1 MAFRDDP
8 GTYRGGAALTHGQNP
23 DRIVREAAARICASL
38 DVEETMRAVADS
50 AKRALAADRATCYVN
65 EIEGQVVSG
74 VYTTE
79 TDPRRR
85 AFVEGSV
92 GKGERELPIWR
103 AQLAQA
109 DPILVVEDVGTSEV
123 IPASLRKGLGSGAFL
138 GVLFEHG
145 SVQDGPGRTILGTL
159 FVTYRQPRRISTEER
174 SIAGGLANLATLALA
189 NARLHA
195 QTLRSLH
202 AAEQQAGT
210 DELTGLCNR
219 RVVEEHLES
228 MAALAAERHE
238 ALSVIV
244 LDLDEFKEIND
255 RHGHGIGDDCLR
267 AVGHAIGSSLRRGDR
282 AGRVGGEEF
291 LILLPSTSAKG
302 AWLVAERLRARI
314 AEIPTAVGVEL
325 SASFGVASYP
335 MHATS
340 ASALVR
346 AADTAMYS
354 AKAIG
359 RNRSVLF
366 NPAQARVRTEHTRRA
381 QASNEGYLGSVL
393 ALAAAMD
400 ARDPSTHAHSTT
412 VALYAAEI
420 ATRLGLNGD
429 RVEEVRIAGLLHDI
443 GKVGVS
449 DAVLHKPGRLTAS
462 ESAEMRRHPEIGAKL
477 LVHPGVA
484 DVREWV
490 LQHHERPDGRGYPY
504 GLVHGE
510 IRQEA
515 LILGVADAYEA
526 MTADRPYRRSLEPA
540 AARHELEAGRGSQFD
555 ERVLDAFLTYLDH
568 PGSARRDPPPLL
580 RLAARPAISLP

>member
-1 MAFRDDP
+1 MI
-8 GTYRGGAALTHGQNP
+8 HGQNP

-38 DVEETMRAVADS
+38 DVEETMRAIADS

-85 AFVEGSV
+85 AFVEASV
-92 GKGERELPIWR
+92 GKGQRDLPIWR
-103 AQLAQA
+103 AQLEQP
-109 DPILVVEDVGTSEV
+109 DPIFVVEDVGRSTA
-123 IPASLRKGLGSGAFL
+123 IPAGLRTGLGSGAFL
-138 GVLFEHG
+138 GVLLEHG
-145 SVQDGPGRTILGTL
+145 SVQDSPGRTLLGTL

-174 SIAGGLANLATLALA
+174 SIASGLANLATLALA

-202 AAEQQAGT
+202 AAEHQAGT
-210 DELTGLCNR
+210 DELTGLSNR
-219 RVVEEHLES
+219 RVVEEHLQTLTER
-228 MAALAAERHE
+228 AGERHE
-238 ALSVIV
+238 ALSVLV
-244 LDLDEFKEIND
+244 FDLDEFKEIND
-255 RHGHGIGDDCLR
+255 RHGHAIGDDCLR
-267 AVGHAIGSSLRRGDR
+267 AVGRTIATSLRPGDR

-291 LILLPSTSAKG
+291 LVVLPSTGAKG

-314 AEIPTAVGVEL
+314 AEIPTAAGVEL

-335 MHATS
+335 LHAQS
-340 ASALVR
+340 ATALVR

-366 NPAQARVRTEHTRRA
+366 NPAQARARTENTRRA

-420 ATRLGLNGD
+420 ATRLGLDGD
-429 RVEEVRIAGLLHDI
+429 RVEEIRIAGLLHDI

-449 DAVLHKPGRLTAS
+449 DAVLHKPGRLTDP

-484 DVREWV
+484 EVRGWV
-490 LQHHERPDGRGYPY
+490 LQHHERPDGQGYPF
-504 GLVHGE
+504 GLRGDQIHL
-510 IRQEA
+510 EA

-526 MTADRPYRRSLEPA
+526 MTADRPYRRSLDPQ
-540 AARHELEAGRGSQFD
+540 AARRELEGGRGTQFD
-555 ERVLDAFLTYLDH
+555 ERVLDAFLAYLDR
-568 PGSARRDPPPLL
+568 PGPTRRDPAPIAQ
-580 RLAARPAISLP
+580 LAARPAVSLP

>member
-1 MAFRDDP
+1 M
-8 GTYRGGAALTHGQNP
+8 
-23 DRIVREAAARICASL
+23 
-38 DVEETMRAVADS
+38 
-50 AKRALAADRATCYVN
+50 
-65 EIEGQVVSG
+65 
-74 VYTTE
+74 
-79 TDPRRR
+79 
-85 AFVEGSV
+85 
-92 GKGERELPIWR
+92 
-103 AQLAQA
+103 
-109 DPILVVEDVGTSEV
+109 LVVEDVSTSPA
-123 IPASLRKGLGSGAFL
+123 IPAGLRTGLGSGAFL
-138 GVLFEHG
+138 GVLLEHG

-159 FVTYRQPRRISTEER
+159 FVTYREPRRISSEER
-174 SIAGGLANLATLALA
+174 SIASGLANLATLALA

-202 AAEQQAGT
+202 AAEHQAGT
-210 DELTGLCNR
+210 DELTGLPNR
-219 RVVEEHLES
+219 RVVEEQLE
-228 MAALAAERHE
+228 ALTALAAERHE
-238 ALSVIV
+238 PLSVLV
-244 LDLDEFKEIND
+244 LDLDEFKDIND

-267 AVGHAIGSSLRRGDR
+267 AVGRSVTASLRPGDR

-291 LILLPSTSAKG
+291 LVLLPSTGAKG

-314 AEIPTAVGVEL
+314 RELPTAAGVEL

-335 MHATS
+335 VHATS
-340 ASALVR
+340 AGALVR

-366 NPAQARVRTEHTRRA
+366 NPAQTRVRTEHTRRA
-381 QASNEGYLGSVL
+381 QLSNEGFLGSVL

-420 ATRLGLNGD
+420 AARLGLNGD

-443 GKVGVS
+443 GKVGIS
-449 DAVLHKPGRLTAS
+449 DAVLHKPGRLTDP

-484 DVREWV
+484 EVREWV

-504 GLVHGE
+504 GLVRE
-510 IRQEA
+510 QIRLEA

-526 MTADRPYRRSLEPA
+526 MTADRPYRRSLTPA
-540 AARHELEAGRGSQFD
+540 TARRELEDGRGTQFD
-555 ERVLDAFLTYLDH
+555 QRVLDAFLAYLDE
-568 PGSARRDPPPLL
+568 PEGSRDPAPLA
-580 RLAARPAISLP
+580 RLAARPAIPLP